1 MSSLDLGFTEKD
13 DVQSFVEALQNAGPR
28 LTGFTMTFA
37 HGNEAAWH
45 RFIKGAYNHPI
56 TWWIG
61 IFQLQVPPPGCSE
74 RARQ

>member
-37 HGNEAAWH
+37 HGNEAAG
-45 RFIKGAYNHPI
+45 R
-56 TWWIG
+56 
-61 IFQLQVPPPGCSE
+61 LQPSDHVVDWNFSATGTTTGL
-74 RARQ
+74 